1 MTSDAFENP
10 GSFSEDLGMFE
21 AAAHPIPAEIPN
33 PELKSMYMACDGS
46 NQDATVRSLA
56 AAVAAQTG
64 ARIVE
69 QSGAAGIDE
78 LLAAAREKCPDLIVV
93 PVPYGE
99 DYREL
104 QDDSLGSAA
113 DRLLHDSTCPVLCIR
128 DVMDDAAVDAALRH
142 IVVPAAVG
150 DESVVRAIGWAFRL
164 LRPAGRLDLLAV
176 ADRDLLEEAGHFV
189 AGAHGESPF
198 EPEQVVRAILRDI
211 GGIVSAAQK
220 RGVADDL
227 AVHVETRVGPF
238 VPTVLGDRDDR
249 VRLIVC
255 GTTREHGSAAFHR
268 AVDLLLSARG
278 PVLLV

>member
-1 MTSDAFENP
+1 MASDAFENP

-21 AAAHPIPAEIPN
+21 AAAHPVPAEIPT
-33 PELKSMYMACDGS
+33 PELKSMYVAGDGS
-46 NQDATVRSLA
+46 NQDATVQGLA
-56 AAVAAQTG
+56 AAVAAHTG
-64 ARIVE
+64 AQIVE

-78 LLAAAREKCPDLIVV
+78 LLAAAREKCPDLIIV

-113 DRLLHDSTCPVLCIR
+113 DRLLHDTTCPVLCIR
-128 DVMDDAAVDAALRH
+128 DVMDEAAVDAALRH

-164 LRPAGRLDLLAV
+164 LRPEGRLDLLAV
-176 ADRDLLEEAGHFV
+176 ADRDLLEEAGHLV
-189 AGAHGESPF
+189 AREGDESPF

-227 AVHVETRVGPF
+227 TVHVETRVGPF

-249 VRLIVC
+249 ARLIVC